1 MIVMDDGPAIPAER
15 AAARRL
21 SIGFLGTG
29 IIGGHMACRIAQAG
43 HDTAAWN
50 RTAAK
55 AEALTAGV
63 AQACDAA
70 AAAEAPAL

>member
-1 MIVMDDGPAIPAER
+1 
-15 AAARRL
+15 
-21 SIGFLGTG
+21 
-29 IIGGHMACRIAQAG
+29 MACRIAQAG

-70 AAAEAPAL
+70 AAAEALAL